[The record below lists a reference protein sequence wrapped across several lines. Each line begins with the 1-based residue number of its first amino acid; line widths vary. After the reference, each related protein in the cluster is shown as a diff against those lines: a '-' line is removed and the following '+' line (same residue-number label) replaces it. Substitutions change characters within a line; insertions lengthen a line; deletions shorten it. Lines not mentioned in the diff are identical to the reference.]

1 MLQRLDGT
9 SSILLVFVLTDF
21 QAPLDSIDRYL
32 DPHHRP

>member
-1 MLQRLDGT
+1 MLQPFDGT

-21 QAPLDSIDRYL
+21 QAPLESIDRDL